1 MSDYLPDDPAD
12 RYPLTDDMFA
22 YAELRADIEA
32 QRGDWPAGSAMHVWA
47 DELVE
52 IMDRNETYQA
62 AWLTW
67 LKPHEQGLAAGE
79 PVSDAVEA
87 SPGEDPRRLPQHRGG
102 GGRARSR
109 AGRLAR
115 RRRHQRRQRRLG
127 GREMTWIRVAA
138 AEFNDLCQRAAR
150 ASPPTPGDRRPP
162 SRSDGVR
169 AENRVT
175 ASDQHLRRSRP
186 VASWATTATSRGS
199 AGSSLRSAANV

>member
-87 SPGEDPRRLPQHRGG
+87 A
-102 GGRARSR
+102 RARIL
-109 AGRLAR
+109 AGYRSTK
-115 RRRHQRRQRRLG
+115 
-127 GREMTWIRVAA
+127 EAA
-138 AEFNDLCQRAAR
+138 AALEAERDGWHAEDD
-150 ASPPTPGDRRPP
+150 TKG
-162 SRSDGVR
+162 SDG
-169 AENRVT
+169 
-175 ASDQHLRRSRP
+175 SGD
-186 VASWATTATSRGS
+186 AT
-199 AGSSLRSAANV
+199 